1 MASEHTS
8 TLDKDYLDKSL
19 DIAVRLGVI
28 AIIILGCL
36 RIFSPFLVPVVW
48 GMIIA
53 IALHPIFAKLVSSMG
68 GRRKMAGAV
77 FILVSLALLIVPT
90 VLMTDSV
97 IDGGVTIGRQLEDG
111 TFKVPPPD
119 AKVKDWPVVGESLYE
134 YWNSASVDLE
144 GTATKLAPQLKA
156 LSARVASL
164 VAGLGATF
172 VQMIF
177 ALIIAGVLMVTS
189 EGGDRAA
196 RVIAMRLGGDE
207 GVAMVD
213 ISVGTIRSVVKG
225 VILVAVIQALLAAI
239 GLYVASVPMAGFW
252 ALLVMIVAVIQLP
265 PILILGPIAV
275 WVFSANDSTVISVGF
290 LIWSL
295 LVSGSDSFLKPLFLG
310 RGVKVPMLV
319 ILVGAIGG
327 MLRSGVIGLFIGP
340 VILAIGYGLFRA
352 WIAGVQSPEGEGSK
366 PEPAGI

>member
-1 MASEHTS
+1 MAREHTS

-213 ISVGTIRSVVKG
+213 ISVGTM
-225 VILVAVIQALLAAI
+225 
-239 GLYVASVPMAGFW
+239 ASVPMAGFW